1 MKHTPPFGN
10 GNLRPLLIVIFPA
23 LLFCACARTE
33 MVSVD
38 DHFKGNLQL
47 HLDLGFLIS
56 EEIPETRALSGA
68 DFKVQIFKK
77 GATTPVLSYT
87 RASELP
93 PLIALTEG
101 EYYVAAFHGSD
112 TIPAFET
119 PYYYGK
125 SALFTITGGETSAV
139 SVTCRP
145 ASVRLTVGYSAAVAN
160 YFLDYKTTVQSGTDS
175 LVFVKG
181 ESRAAYFKPGTL
193 KLRSEL
199 TYTAGNEP
207 KTKALSGSLAGAA
220 AGKHYAV
227 VVDTSPDEGDYSITV
242 MVDEKVDTVT
252 VNFTDAGASVPVDP
266 GNGQLL
272 ITEIMYN
279 PDAMNDSYGEWIEI
293 YNNTAAPVNLK
304 DLAIRKVGTT
314 TTTHQFATD
323 VLIAPG
329 GYSVIARTDSAT
341 AQVDYVWSQ
350 LSLSNSEGDE
360 LIIST
365 WGTDGTD
372 GTVYCCIDFGA
383 PGFNM
388 NLSGQSLQLNPSVTD
403 IEGARLGSNWCAGTQ
418 PYSTGDLGTPG
429 TANNPCP

>member
-1 MKHTPPFGN
+1 MEHTPPFGN
-10 GNLRPLLIVIFPA
+10 GNLRPLLIVLFPA

-33 MVSVD
+33 MISVD

-56 EEIPETRALSGA
+56 EETPETRALSGA

-77 GATTPVLSYT
+77 GATTPVLSYA

-101 EYYVAAFHGSD
+101 EYYVAASHGSD
-112 TIPAFET
+112 TVPAFEA
-119 PYYYGK
+119 PCYYGK
-125 SALFTITGGETSAV
+125 SDLFTITGGETSAV
-139 SVTCRP
+139 SVTCKM
-145 ASVRLTVGYSAAVAN
+145 ASVCLTVGYSATVAS
-160 YFLDYKTTVQSGTDS
+160 YFSDYKTTVKNGTDS
-175 LVFVKG
+175 LVFAKG
-181 ESRAAYFKPGTL
+181 ESRTGYFRPGTL

-199 TYTAGNEP
+199 AYTAGNEP
-207 KTKALSGSLAGAA
+207 KTKTLTGSLAGAA

-227 VVDTSPDEGDYSITV
+227 MVDTSPDEGDHSITV
-242 MVDEKVDTVT
+242 TVDEKVDTVT
-252 VNFTDAGASVPVDP
+252 VSFTDEGASVPVDP

-304 DLAIRKVGTT
+304 DLVIRKGGT

-329 GYSVIARTDSAT
+329 GYSVIAKTDSAT

-350 LSLSNSEGDE
+350 LSLGNTEGDE
-360 LIIST
+360 LIINT

-383 PGFNM
+383 PGFSM
-388 NLSGQSLQLNPSVTD
+388 NLTGKSLQLSPSVTD
-403 IEGARLGSNWCAGTQ
+403 IEGARLGSNWCAATQ

-429 TANNPCP
+429 AANSPCP